1 MTSPTDTTD
10 LPPPAGAP
18 DAATDTT
25 DPLTDELREAL
36 REAEDEPSA
45 GVVRIDE
52 GGRTLLTRAWGLADR
67 RHAVAMTPEHTIAV
81 ASGAKGFT
89 ALTVMSLVADGTLTL
104 ATPARQLLGDD
115 LPLVDDAVTIEH
127 LLAHR
132 AGIGDYLDDDAD
144 TAEYLLPGA
153 MSGYVD
159 PEDYLEVL
167 GGHAQEFAPGTDF
180 AYCNGG
186 YVLLAILAQR
196 ASGTPFHEL
205 VRTRVIEP
213 AGLTG
218 TAYLRSDALPANAA
232 VGYVEVDGEWRTNV
246 HHLPVV
252 GGGDGG
258 IWTTA
263 ADLVTFWDALLAG
276 RIVPRELVEEMLR
289 ERTAETDDELAY
301 GLGFY
306 LPEPGVVQLIGQD
319 AGASFSSRHTIATA
333 RTASVLTTT
342 ADAAWDVESAIR

>member
-1 MTSPTDTTD
+1 MSAT
-10 LPPPAGAP
+10 
-18 DAATDTT
+18 DAATT
-25 DPLTDELREAL
+25 DPADLPALPADLRDAVRDAEA
-36 REAEDEPSA
+36 EPSA

-52 GGRTLLTRAWGLADR
+52 GGRTLLTHAWGLADR
-67 RHAVAMTPEHTIAV
+67 RHGIAMTPGHRVAV

-89 ALTVMSLVADGTLTL
+89 ALAVMSLVADGTLTL
-104 ATPARQLLGDD
+104 ATTARSILRDD
-115 LPLVDDAVTIEH
+115 LPLVPDDVSIEH

-132 AGIGDYLDDDAD
+132 SGIGDHLDDDAD

-159 PEDYLEVL
+159 PEDYLAVL
-167 GGHAQEFAPGTDF
+167 GGHEQTFAPGTDF

-186 YVLLAILAQR
+186 YVVLAILAQR
-196 ASGTPFHEL
+196 ACGTPFHDL
-205 VRTRVIEP
+205 VRERVLAP
-213 AGLTG
+213 AGLVS
-218 TAYLRSDALPANAA
+218 TAYLRSDALPGDAA
-232 VGYVEVDGEWRTNV
+232 VGYVQVDGAWRTNV

-276 RIVPRELVEEMLR
+276 RIVPRALVDEMLR
-289 ERTAETDDELAY
+289 ERTPETEDELAY
-301 GLGFY
+301 GLGFW
-306 LPEPGVVQLIGQD
+306 LPEPGVVQLVGQD

-333 RTASVLTTT
+333 RTASVLATT